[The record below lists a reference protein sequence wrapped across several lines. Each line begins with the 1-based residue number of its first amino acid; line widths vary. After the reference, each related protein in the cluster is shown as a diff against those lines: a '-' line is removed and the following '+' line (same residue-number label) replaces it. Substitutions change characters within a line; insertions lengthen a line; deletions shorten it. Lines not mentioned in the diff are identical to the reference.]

1 MKRVFAALAGVGISL
16 APPVWAGTAVAV
28 NTAGKIFVLD
38 TASRRITQSTTV
50 ATEALSGDC
59 ALTADGSTA
68 YVSSGT
74 TALWTLQ
81 TSNAEILGALAAGI
95 YTEDVSISPNE
106 QYVLASSAST
116 LSAPVIATSTST
128 GSLTGSTSSAGW
140 GFNAMCDDGHRVL
153 AGTPAD
159 NGLALFDLGSDG
171 SLSSLRS
178 GSAPLHPVN
187 AACALG
193 SATAVVVS
201 NEAGFFSVGL
211 DDLSV
216 RDSIALEPGDEAV
229 SAAFS
234 LDGSVLYVRTTM
246 NLLAYSYDASAGS
259 IGDSPIWV
267 HEMQSP
273 GPDIQGIDQ
282 IAVADTGEIV
292 VSDGAFIGFVDPATG
307 TLNAVNN
314 AGGTVTGVCTST
326 EPSEPPAGSGCPIND
341 PSYTV
346 IRGTSGPDTLQGT
359 SAKEILLGFGGNDVI
374 DGSGGD
380 DCIDGGAGRDRIK
393 GGRGSDSCYTDA
405 ADGPVLGCE
414 SVF

>member
-1 MKRVFAALAGVGISL
+1 MKRVIAVMAGASVLL
-16 APPVWAGTAVAV
+16 APPIWAGTAVAV

-81 TSNAEILGALAAGI
+81 TSDAEILGALAAGI
-95 YTEDVSISPNE
+95 YTEDVSLSANE

-116 LSAPVIATSTST
+116 FSAPVIATSTSST
-128 GSLTGSTSSAGW
+128 MVTGSTANAAW
-140 GFNAMCDDGHRVL
+140 GFNAICDDGQSVL

-159 NGLALFDLGSDG
+159 NGLALFGLGGDG
-171 SLSSLRS
+171 GLTPVRS
-178 GSAPLHPVN
+178 GTAPLHPVN
-187 AACALG
+187 AACAVG
-193 SATAVVVS
+193 STTAVVVS
-201 NEAGFFSVGL
+201 NEAGFFSLGL
-211 DDLSV
+211 DDLGV
-216 RDSIALEPGDEAV
+216 RDSVALEPGDEAV

-246 NLLAYSYDASAGS
+246 NLIAYTYDAANGA
-259 IGDSPIWV
+259 IGDAPLWV
-267 HEMQSP
+267 HAMQSP
-273 GPDIQGIDQ
+273 GPNIHGIDQ

-307 TLNAVNN
+307 SLNAVNN
-314 AGGTVTGVCTST
+314 AGGTVTGVCTSS

-341 PSYTV
+341 PGYAV
-346 IRGTSGPDTLQGT
+346 VRGTSGPDTLKGT
-359 SAKEILLGFGGNDVI
+359 AAKEILLGFGGSDVI
-374 DGSGGD
+374 DGGGGD
-380 DCIDGGAGRDRIK
+380 DCIEGGAGRDRIK
-393 GGRGSDSCYTDA
+393 AGRGNDTCYTDA
-405 ADGPVLGCE
+405 ADGLVQGCE
-414 SVF
+414 TVF